1 MVNFEEIFYANS
13 IAVVGASKNPAK
25 AAHQIIRTLLKE
37 NYRGIIFPVNPKEKE
52 VLGLKCYP
60 SILEIESKL
69 DLLVIG
75 VQAKDVYDIIKEAT
89 IRKDIKAAVIISAG
103 FSETAIPELIELEK
117 IILKTAKKAGIRIF
131 GPNCIGIINSDN
143 NLSTSFAPISK
154 IVNGNLAFIT
164 QSGSFGGSLLMAAHD
179 SPKPLG
185 FNKWAHLGNMS
196 DISNVEILDYFGN
209 DPKVASIGMYL
220 EGVSHGKKLMKIA
233 KKITKKKPI
242 FLLKVGKTKL
252 SSRATFSHTGI
263 IAGSNKIYDAVFRQS
278 GIIRVDTMEEL
289 IDSLKASSMLLKPKG
304 RRICILTEAGGP
316 GIISVDEITKDNYL
330 QLAPITVQ
338 TKTKLINIL
347 PQMATI
353 CKPDGYIDI
362 TAAAL
367 EKEHAESLRI
377 VLEDPNVDSVILISL
392 PPTFL
397 PAINVAKSIA
407 KVIHKYHKP
416 VAVCFMRGESMIE
429 SRKFLENENI
439 PTFDTPERAARALIN
454 LTKASKYIQNE

>member
-1 MVNFEEIFYANS
+1 MVNFEEIFYAKS
-13 IAVVGASKNPAK
+13 IAIVGASNKHSK
-25 AAHQIIRTLLKE
+25 AAHQIIKTLIKE
-37 NYRGIIFPVNPKEKE
+37 NYQGNIIPVNPKESE
-52 VLGLKCYP
+52 VLGLKCWP
-60 SILEIESKL
+60 SILKVKKKL

-75 VQAKDVYDIIKEAT
+75 VPAKDVYDIIKDAAT
-89 IRKDIKAAVIISAG
+89 RGDIKGVVIISAG
-103 FSETAIPELIELEK
+103 FSETGIPELVKLEND
-117 IILKTAKKAGIRIF
+117 ILKIAKKAGIRIF
-131 GPNCIGIINSDN
+131 GPNCIGIINADN

-164 QSGSFGGSLLMAAHD
+164 HSGSFGGSLLMAAQE
-179 SPKPLG
+179 SPRPLG

-196 DISNVEILDYFGN
+196 DITNVEILEYFGN
-209 DPKVASIGMYL
+209 DPKISTIGMYL
-220 EGVSHGKKLMKIA
+220 EGVSEGKNLIKIA
-233 KKITKKKPI
+233 KNITKKKPI

-252 SSRATFSHTGI
+252 SSRATLSHTGI
-263 IAGSNKIYDAVFRQS
+263 IAGSNKIYDAAFRQS

-289 IDSLKASSMLLKPKG
+289 IDSLKASSMLSKPKG

-330 QLAPITVQ
+330 QLAPITDQ
-338 TKTKLINIL
+338 TKSKLKKIL
-347 PQMATI
+347 PLMATI
-353 CKPDGYIDI
+353 CKPNGYIDI

-407 KVIHKYHKP
+407 KIIHNYDKP
-416 VAVCFMRGESMIE
+416 VVVCFMKGESMLE

-439 PTFDTPERAARALIN
+439 PTFDTPERAARALVN
-454 LTKASKYIQNE
+454 LTKASSFIL